1 MKSIS
6 MENTAG
12 QRSRELGTSV
22 GLKEVQVFRST
33 RRRVI
38 GDDLEKSP
46 GRAML
51 CIWNFTPRDWEG
63 WIKYLSCIIPGRW

>member
-12 QRSRELGTSV
+12 QISRELGTSV

-38 GDDLEKSP
+38 GDDLEEPRQSYAMDLGLYTKGL
-46 GRAML
+46 GRL
-51 CIWNFTPRDWEG
+51 D
-63 WIKYLSCIIPGRW
+63 